1 MTNTERFYADLNPA
15 FGAWQEKR
23 YVIFDAETKRPVAR
37 AIAPKYTSR
46 KSAERIADRLNCMEE
61 FKRLAH

>member
-1 MTNTERFYADLNPA
+1 MTSDRFYADLNPA

-23 YVIFDAETKRPVAR
+23 YVIFDATTRRPVPR
-37 AIAPKYTSR
+37 EIAPQYASR

-61 FKRLAH
+61 FRRIVR